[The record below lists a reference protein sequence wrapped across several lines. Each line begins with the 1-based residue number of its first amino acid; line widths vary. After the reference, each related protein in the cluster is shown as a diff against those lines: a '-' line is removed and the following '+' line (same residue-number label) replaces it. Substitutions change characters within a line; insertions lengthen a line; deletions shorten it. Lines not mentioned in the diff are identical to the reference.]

1 MSALRIGSLFSGIG
15 GLDLAVEAVTGGEV
29 AWFCEADPYARRV
42 LAKHWPGVPIFEDVR
57 ELSQPPAVDVL
68 CGGFPCQDISNAGK
82 REGID
87 GRKSGLWREFAR
99 LIRDVGPRWVFL
111 ENVAAVTVRGIGR
124 VLADLASCGFD
135 AEWGCLRA
143 SDVGAPHQRSRWF
156 AVAWA
161 TQITI
166 PHADSERIRGFW
178 QLGAPAS
185 VSLDASEAGGGAG
198 DLFRWDHLSSPGVC
212 RGADGSANVVDRLR
226 CLGNAVV
233 PQQAAW
239 AFEQLIRRAG
249 Q

>member
-1 MSALRIGSLFSGIG
+1 MSTLRIGSLFSGIG

-42 LAKHWPGVPIFEDVR
+42 LARHWPGVPIFEDVR

-87 GRKSGLWREFAR
+87 GEKSGLWREFAR

-111 ENVAAVTVRGIGR
+111 ENVAAITVRGIGR
-124 VLADLASCGFD
+124 VLADLARCGFD

-143 SDVGAPHQRSRWF
+143 CDVGAPHIRNRWF
-156 AVAWA
+156 CFGWMADANGQGFRVQHCQRAFRCDADRGGTW
-161 TQITI
+161 
-166 PHADSERIRGFW
+166 PPGHAQEWRDG
-178 QLGAPAS
+178 LP
-185 VSLDASEAGGGAG
+185 
-198 DLFRWDHLSSPGVC
+198 SPGVC
-212 RGADGSANVVDRLR
+212 RGADGSAHVVDRLR

-239 AFEQLIRRAG
+239 AFEQLIERAG